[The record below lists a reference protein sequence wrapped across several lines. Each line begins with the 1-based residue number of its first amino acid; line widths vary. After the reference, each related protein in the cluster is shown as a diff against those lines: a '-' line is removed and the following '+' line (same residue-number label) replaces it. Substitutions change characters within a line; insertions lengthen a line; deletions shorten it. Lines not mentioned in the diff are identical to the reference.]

1 MDSYQRIWQKIVAEV
16 LADQCLC
23 EVDAAKLVE
32 MRGYRAIEEIRKIL
46 ADASLNDANC
56 FWEIEKN
63 VCCLEDCGLSCGA
76 RHDF

>member
-32 MRGYRAIEEIRKIL
+32 MRCYRAIEEIRKIL
-46 ADASLNDANC
+46 ADVFIPPS
-56 FWEIEKN
+56 
-63 VCCLEDCGLSCGA
+63 
-76 RHDF
+76 